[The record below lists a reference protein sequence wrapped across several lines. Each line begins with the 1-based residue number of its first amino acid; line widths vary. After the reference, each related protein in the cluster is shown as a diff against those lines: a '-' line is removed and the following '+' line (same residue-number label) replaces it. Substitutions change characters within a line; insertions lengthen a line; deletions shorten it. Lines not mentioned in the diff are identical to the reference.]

1 MKYSLT
7 KESLQY
13 ATILL
18 LSCTVMISCD
28 NNKKSST
35 TTKAEVYAANEKG
48 GSISVIEL

>member
-7 KESLQY
+7 KQSLQY

-18 LSCTVMISCD
+18 LSCTMIISCD

-35 TTKAEVYAANEKG
+35 TTKAKVYAVNEKG
-48 GSISVIEL
+48 DSISFIDL